1 MSPAVMPNA
10 YSSRQKLLHWIIALF
25 VAGLIPA
32 GLTMTRIGEGTMQD
46 RLYDLHRSFGMVLFV
61 LVLLRVAVRRLDG
74 APAPSADLTA
84 LQRITSTGVHHL
96 LYALLILM
104 PLVGWAGMSAYGGD
118 WRIFDLFMP
127 LPIAPK
133 SEALSIALFRAH
145 DIGAYLTIGLVT
157 LHTGS
162 ALFHALVRRDRVL
175 WRMLPERGK

>member
-1 MSPAVMPNA
+1 MSPATVQSA

-25 VAGLIPA
+25 VGVLIPA

-74 APAPSADLTA
+74 APAPSPDLGP
-84 LQRITSTGVHHL
+84 LQRIVSVSVHHL

-133 SEALSIALFRAH
+133 NEALSIALFRSH
-145 DIGAYLTIGLVT
+145 DIGAYLIIGLVM
-157 LHTGS
+157 LHIGA
-162 ALFHALVRRDRVL
+162 ALFHGLALRDRVL
-175 WRMLPERGK
+175 SRMLPGRRN